1 MSGCCTTVN
10 GKLSRK
16 MRACR
21 RLHLAAADGEEDGA
35 AARADGRVEVSHDG
49 VKRVAGTAWLADDG
63 LGLLQLRP
71 DSCHLFRHIINGE
84 IATIATRFSCYRQGA
99 SADKLHVMA
108 PNILPHIGLARSI
121 SHIPDQFA
129 LRVCLSRQ
137 RLRGLPLS
145 EDDSHY
151 CVLQLNDIRR

>member
-1 MSGCCTTVN
+1 
-10 GKLSRK
+10 
-16 MRACR
+16 MRACK

-35 AARADGRVEVSHDG
+35 AARADGRVEIGHDG

-71 DSCHLFRHIINGE
+71 DSCHLFRHIINGK

-99 SADKLHVMA
+99 SADMLHVMA
-108 PNILPHIGLARSI
+108 ANILPHIGLARSI
-121 SHIPDQFA
+121 SHKPEHFA
-129 LRVCLSRQ
+129 SRVCLSRQ
-137 RLRGLPLS
+137 RLRGLPLF
-145 EDDSHY
+145 EADSQY